1 MNQPVCSCFPA
12 VTCAFPQ
19 ALAPLRAE
27 GVLIIGSGFATH
39 NLGALRGGG
48 AGGSPLTWAVEFE
61 AWLIEAMERCQ
72 PAERARRLLQAETL
86 APHFRLAHPRE
97 EHFIPIY
104 VALGAASP
112 ELDAG
117 ALASRATPV
126 PAEDDVVASGEVTT
140 SVSRGAA
147 RRVIQHDI
155 VMGSASFASWVLE

>member
-1 MNQPVCSCFPA
+1 MHP
-12 VTCAFPQ
+12 PQ

-48 AGGSPLTWAVEFE
+48 AGGRPLTWAVEFE

-97 EHFIPIY
+97 EHFVPIY

-112 ELDAG
+112 DLDAV
-117 ALASRATPV
+117 ALASRAPV
-126 PAEDDVVASGEVTT
+126 PAEEGVAASGELAT
-140 SVSRGAA
+140 SVSRGTA